1 VEPIVL
7 LDRNELLPRAE
18 AAAELG
24 LDPGGTNVLVS
35 LGQGEEVKEATAG
48 ALAHLAGRDGVRV
61 AALSSALA
69 AVGSV
74 PDGVVQLRATYPMSR
89 YFAAFDAA
97 VAAAG
102 YNAYHELIEL
112 GVPSLFVPM
121 RRETDD
127 QPARARYAD
136 AAGLGLGVG
145 GPTDR
150 ALVAQL
156 DRLLNPVE
164 REAIAGRLAMREPAG
179 GAAQAAAWLAELA
192 SYGSI
197 RPETRQSAPR
207 DPGREFRRRWGSFF
221 ASAPRTA
228 VRLGRQ
234 QLTKPR
240 ARAHV
245 LAIGIDADDVVD
257 AVRGAIAEA
266 GEKPERTLVVTDAL
280 AKLGDLRALGAGV
293 EHVPARDSREA
304 ELAEIPYERFLESRL
319 GLIRAERPKP
329 RRVAVAPGSAPVP

>member
-1 VEPIVL
+1 
-7 LDRNELLPRAE
+7 
-18 AAAELG
+18 
-24 LDPGGTNVLVS
+24 
-35 LGQGEEVKEATAG
+35 
-48 ALAHLAGRDGVRV
+48 
-61 AALSSALA
+61 
-69 AVGSV
+69 
-74 PDGVVQLRATYPMSR
+74 
-89 YFAAFDAA
+89 
-97 VAAAG
+97 
-102 YNAYHELIEL
+102 
-112 GVPSLFVPM
+112 
-121 RRETDD
+121 
-127 QPARARYAD
+127 
-136 AAGLGLGVG
+136 
-145 GPTDR
+145 
-150 ALVAQL
+150 
-156 DRLLNPVE
+156 
-164 REAIAGRLAMREPAG
+164 
-179 GAAQAAAWLAELA
+179 
-192 SYGSI
+192 
-197 RPETRQSAPR
+197 
-207 DPGREFRRRWGSFF
+207 
-221 ASAPRTA
+221 